1 MGLDQYAFRVDE
13 ETGEEGGRLAFQWR
27 KHAKL
32 QQFME
37 ETFVERADLSA
48 EDLNCGRLELT
59 HDDIDRLEHCL
70 NEDAMPESAGG
81 FFYGHQMQD
90 EQEAA
95 YREQDRAFCAWAR
108 ETLNDNATPVYS
120 CWW

>member
-1 MGLDQYAFRVDE
+1 MGLDQYAFRVDAA
-13 ETGEEGGRLAFQWR
+13 TGHEGGSVVFQWR

-37 ETFVERADLSA
+37 ETFGERTGLCTT
-48 EDLNCGRLELT
+48 DLNCGRLELT
-59 HDDIDRLEHCL
+59 EEDIDRLEHCL
-70 NEDAMPESAGG
+70 NEDAMPTSEGG

-95 YREQDRAFCAWAR
+95 YREQDLAFCAWAR
-108 ETLNDNATPVYS
+108 ATLNDNAKPVFS